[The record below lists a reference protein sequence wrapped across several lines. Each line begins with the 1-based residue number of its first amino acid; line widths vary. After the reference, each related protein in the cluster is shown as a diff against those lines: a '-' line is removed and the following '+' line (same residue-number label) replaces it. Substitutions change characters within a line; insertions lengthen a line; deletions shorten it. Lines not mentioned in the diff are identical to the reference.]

1 MATSSPSPSE
11 SDNNEIHPLVTLKR
25 RIAALE
31 EENTNLRVRELPGK
45 KRNDSNIFYGRSIRR
60 LVCLTERVEDVVAEF
75 NRRIGLGAANESDA
89 DLMDSDDPE
98 HYRSFKKLMVW
109 CPSARKLLRSSAE
122 HEALAFAYSKLNE
135 SSDGARGDDCAGLK
149 RSVAEWL
156 MERTPPPNPAI
167 HKQDKS
173 GRGFYNDVTG
183 GLMCPVDYDW
193 SNPTVRASIRD
204 YHPDY
209 RITACSWPS
218 FLYDDG
224 GYDPQNPTKGL
235 LKGKLLVKAF
245 KRVFT
250 SPSSTDKEQP
260 VDSVARS
267 AHNRNSG
274 ERRTRRDVATL
285 LNMRSVQPRAI
296 AYVSVQRAQ
305 LRFALSSSGS
315 WRIIDDEFNNQEFY
329 DNIVDYLEL
338 PPTPEAAKE
347 IDSLLLWWNQK
358 VFGRRFV
365 SDYRPQQANK
375 MSVAM
380 TLAKGRHR

>member
-1 MATSSPSPSE
+1 MATPSPSPSE
-11 SDNNEIHPLVTLKR
+11 SDNNEIHPLVALKR

-31 EENTNLRVRELPGK
+31 EENTNLRVHGLSEKK
-45 KRNDSNIFYGRSIRR
+45 KRNDSNIHYGRSIRR
-60 LVCLTERVEDVVAEF
+60 LVCLTERVEDLVAEF
-75 NRRIGLGAANESDA
+75 NRRIGLGAINESNA
-89 DLMDSDDPE
+89 DLMDSDDQDE
-98 HYRSFKKLMVW
+98 NRRYRSFKKLMTW
-109 CPSARKLLRSSAE
+109 CPSARKLLQSSAE
-122 HEALAFAYSKLNE
+122 HETLAFAYSKLNE

-156 MERTPPPNPAI
+156 MECTPAPNPVI
-167 HKQDKS
+167 HKQDKT

-183 GLMCPVDYDW
+183 RLLCPVDYDW
-193 SNPTVRASIRD
+193 SDPTVRASIRD
-204 YHPDY
+204 YHPDF

-218 FLYDDG
+218 FLYEDG
-224 GYDPQNPTKGL
+224 DYDPQNPTKGL

-250 SPSSTDKEQP
+250 SPSSTDEEQP
-260 VDSVARS
+260 VDSVTRS

-274 ERRTRRDVATL
+274 ERRTRRD
-285 LNMRSVQPRAI
+285 
-296 AYVSVQRAQ
+296 

-338 PPTPEAAKE
+338 PSTPEAVKE
-347 IDSLLLWWNQK
+347 IDDLLLWWNQK

-380 TLAKGRHR
+380 SLAKRRYH

>member
-1 MATSSPSPSE
+1 MFCSKAGLSVLLANTSL
-11 SDNNEIHPLVTLKR
+11 HK
-25 RIAALE
+25 
-31 EENTNLRVRELPGK
+31 
-45 KRNDSNIFYGRSIRR
+45 
-60 LVCLTERVEDVVAEF
+60 
-75 NRRIGLGAANESDA
+75 
-89 DLMDSDDPE
+89 
-98 HYRSFKKLMVW
+98 
-109 CPSARKLLRSSAE
+109 
-122 HEALAFAYSKLNE
+122 
-135 SSDGARGDDCAGLK
+135 GDDSASLK
-149 RSVAEWL
+149 CSVAEWL
-156 MERTPPPNPAI
+156 MERTPAPNPAI

-173 GRGFYNDVTG
+173 GWGFYNDVT
-183 GLMCPVDYDW
+183 
-193 SNPTVRASIRD
+193 ASIRD

-218 FLYDDG
+218 FLYEDG

-250 SPSSTDKEQP
+250 SPSSTDEQP
-260 VDSVARS
+260 IDSARS

-274 ERRTRRDVATL
+274 ERRTRRDIATL
-285 LNMRSVQPRAI
+285 LDMRSVQPRAI

-347 IDSLLLWWNQK
+347 IDDLLLWWNQK
-358 VFGRRFV
+358 VFGQRFV

-380 TLAKGRHR
+380 TLAKKP

>member
-1 MATSSPSPSE
+1 MATLSPSPSE
-11 SDNNEIHPLVTLKR
+11 SDNNEIHPLITLKR

-31 EENTNLRVRELPGK
+31 EENTNLRVRGLPGK
-45 KRNDSNIFYGRSIRR
+45 KSNDSNIFYGRSIRR

-89 DLMDSDDPE
+89 DLMDSNDLDE
-98 HYRSFKKLMVW
+98 NRRYRSFKKLMAW
-109 CPSARKLLRSSAE
+109 CPLARKLLRSSAE
-122 HEALAFAYSKLNE
+122 HETLAFAYSKLNE
-135 SSDGARGDDCAGLK
+135 SSDGARGDDSASLK

-156 MERTPPPNPAI
+156 MERTPAPNPAI

-183 GLMCPVDYDW
+183 GLLCPVDYDW
-193 SNPTVRASIRD
+193 SNPTVRASIQD
-204 YHPDY
+204 YHPDH

-218 FLYDDG
+218 FLYEDG

-235 LKGKLLVKAF
+235 LKGKLLIKAF

-250 SPSSTDKEQP
+250 SPSSTDEEQP
-260 VDSVARS
+260 VDSARS

-285 LNMRSVQPRAI
+285 LDMRSVQPRAI
-296 AYVSVQRAQ
+296 AYVSVQ

-347 IDSLLLWWNQK
+347 IDDLLLWWNQK

-380 TLAKGRHR
+380 TLAKRRHH